1 MEVISEYGTVFL
13 ILAIVFGL
21 YMTWGIGANDVAN
34 AMGTSVGSRALT
46 IKQAIL
52 IAMIFE
58 FLGAYLAG
66 GEVTS
71 TIRKVIID
79 PSVMTEQPELMVYG
93 MMSALLAA
101 ATWLLIASIKG
112 WPVSTTHSIVGAMI
126 GFGIMAGGFSVINW
140 GKLGAVIASWVI
152 SPLFSLMIAW
162 SMFNI
167 IVKFVLRRRDAFRWA
182 LMLSPVFIGLTV
194 FVVVLSFVFKTPLG
208 KTLSLGT
215 PVAIMTGMII
225 ALLFGL
231 VGRLLLTRFVPNDES
246 GTEEIFRKIQIGT
259 SCYVALAQGAN
270 DVANAIGPLAV
281 IYFLVKTG
289 TVGVQVPVPIYLLLF
304 GGVGIACGIGMAGH
318 RVMDTIG
325 RKITTLTNTRGFSVD
340 FAAATT
346 VMVASKLGLPVSTS
360 QGVVGAILGIGFLN
374 RQVDLNGLSKVV
386 VCWIGTPV
394 GGLIVA
400 IMVYM
405 LLSAAINRLRIDL
418 FRTDIL
424 LRILLIAAG
433 SYAAYALGAN
443 NVANVTAV
451 FVGAGHI
458 SALTATLIGGL
469 SIALGILTFS
479 RSVME
484 TVGRKLVR
492 LDPFSALVVVLA
504 EAITVHFFTFVGVP
518 VSTSQAVIGAV
529 LGVGIIKGA
538 KTVSR
543 RTLSSILIGWILTPA
558 AACIIAI
565 VLYVVIHL
573 KYLPEF

>member
-1 MEVISEYGTVFL
+1 MLSLLGGIFL
-13 ILAIVFGL
+13 GWSL
-21 YMTWGIGANDVAN
+21 GANDAGN
-34 AMGTSVGSRALT
+34 AFGSA
-46 IKQAIL
+46 
-52 IAMIFE
+52 
-58 FLGAYLAG
+58 
-66 GEVTS
+66 VTS
-71 TIRKVIID
+71 KMLRFRTAAV
-79 PSVMTEQPELMVYG
+79 
-93 MMSALLAA
+93 LAA
-101 ATWLLIASIKG
+101 VFVL
-112 WPVSTTHSIVGAMI
+112 
-126 GFGIMAGGFSVINW
+126 
-140 GKLGAVIASWVI
+140 LGAVMEGRAGIDT
-152 SPLFSLMIAW
+152 LQ
-162 SMFNI
+162 
-167 IVKFVLRRRDAFRWA
+167 
-182 LMLSPVFIGLTV
+182 GLTA
-194 FVVVLSFVFKTPLG
+194 L
-208 KTLSLGT
+208 TLKKAT
-215 PVAIMTGMII
+215 VA
-225 ALLFGL
+225 
-231 VGRLLLTRFVPNDES
+231 
-246 GTEEIFRKIQIGT
+246 
-259 SCYVALAQGAN
+259 
-270 DVANAIGPLAV
+270 
-281 IYFLVKTG
+281 
-289 TVGVQVPVPIYLLLF
+289 
-304 GGVGIACGIGMAGH
+304 
-318 RVMDTIG
+318 
-325 RKITTLTNTRGFSVD
+325 SV
-340 FAAATT
+340 AAALT
-346 VMVASKLGLPVSTS
+346 VTAMTLLGLPVSTS

-394 GGLIVA
+394 GGLVIA

-424 LRILLIAAG
+424 IRTLLIAAG

-479 RSVME
+479 RPVME

-518 VSTSQAVIGAV
+518 VSTSQAVMGAV

-565 VLYVVIHL
+565 LLYVVIHL
-573 KYLPEF
+573 RYLPEF